1 MNLEKLRKRLKEINE
16 ELDGLMEQLDGDDGE
31 GDDGEGD
38 DGERMTVEEI
48 ETRSNEL
55 AEEAKSILAKIRIEE
70 RKERLRN
77 AAQFGN
83 PIFSP
88 QNNDDSQRGKD
99 KNMTRAEM
107 IASEEYRSAFYAN
120 LRGEATEEQRSALLT
135 AGTDAIAIPKALD
148 DKIWDNIYTDHPI
161 LGDIDIKRTGVILEV
176 TKHTKVKAGKAG
188 KVEEGAAATLED
200 NEFVKVTL
208 VGQDYAKTVE
218 LSYAA
223 AKMSQG
229 ALEDYLATEVANS
242 MGEALATEIFAKM
255 KTDLGAAAV
264 TVAKGKNLTF
274 ADFCKAV
281 GSVQRGTNL
290 KVYASRAKKFEQ
302 IVGMVDTAGQPVFRD
317 GCTLGYDVKEDAAA
331 GDDIFIVDTSKF
343 VLNMVQDIM
352 IENDR
357 DIKNHK
363 IIISGYARAEGCMR
377 DAGAGAYVTFAA
389 V

>member
-1 MNLEKLRKRLKEINE
+1 MNLEELRKRLKEINV

-31 GDDGEGD
+31 GGD
-38 DGERMTVEEI
+38 DGERMTAEEI

-55 AEEAKSILAKIRIEE
+55 AEEAKGILAKIRIEE
-70 RKERLRN
+70 RRINLRN
-77 AAQFGN
+77 AAEFGI

-88 QNNDDSQRGKD
+88 QGNDPQKGNN
-99 KNMTRAEM
+99 KNMTRTEM

-188 KVEEGAAATLED
+188 KVEEGTAATLED

-218 LSYAA
+218 LTYAA

-242 MGEALATEIFAKM
+242 MGEALATDIFAKI

-357 DIKNHK
+357 DIKTHK

-377 DAGAGAYVTFAA
+377 DAGAGAYITFATA
-389 V
+389 

>member
-1 MNLEKLRKRLKEINE
+1 
-16 ELDGLMEQLDGDDGE
+16 
-31 GDDGEGD
+31 
-38 DGERMTVEEI
+38 MTAEEI
-48 ETRSNEL
+48 EARSNEL
-55 AEEAKSILAKIRIEE
+55 EEEAKSILAKIRIEE
-70 RKERLRN
+70 RKENLRN
-77 AAQFGN
+77 AAKFGK

-88 QNNDDSQRGKD
+88 QNDDSQRGKE

-120 LRGEATEEQRSALLT
+120 LRGEATEEQRSTLLT

-208 VGQDYAKTVE
+208 VGKDYAKTVE

-264 TVAKGKNLTF
+264 TVANGKN
-274 ADFCKAV
+274 
-281 GSVQRGTNL
+281 
-290 KVYASRAKKFEQ
+290 
-302 IVGMVDTAGQPVFRD
+302 
-317 GCTLGYDVKEDAAA
+317 
-331 GDDIFIVDTSKF
+331 
-343 VLNMVQDIM
+343 
-352 IENDR
+352 
-357 DIKNHK
+357 
-363 IIISGYARAEGCMR
+363 
-377 DAGAGAYVTFAA
+377 
-389 V
+389 

>member
-1 MNLEKLRKRLKEINE
+1 MNLEELRNRLKEINV
-16 ELDGLMEQLDGDDGE
+16 ELDGMMEQLDGDGGE
-31 GDDGEGD
+31 DGD
-38 DGERMTVEEI
+38 DGERMTAEEI
-48 ETRSNEL
+48 EARSNEL
-55 AEEAKSILAKIRIEE
+55 AEEARGILAKIRIEE
-70 RKERLRN
+70 RRINLRN
-77 AAQFGN
+77 AAEFGT

-88 QNNDDSQRGKD
+88 QGNDQQRGTN

-218 LSYAA
+218 LTYAA

-377 DAGAGAYVTFAA
+377 DAGAGAYITFATA
-389 V
+389 

>member
-1 MNLEKLRKRLKEINE
+1 MNLEELKKRLKEINA
-16 ELDGLMEQLDGDDGE
+16 ELDDLLEQLDGDDDE
-31 GDDGEGD
+31 
-38 DGERMTVEEI
+38 GERMTAEEI
-48 ETRSNEL
+48 EARGEEL
-55 AEEAKSILAKIRIEE
+55 AEEKRDILAKIRIEE

-77 AAQFGN
+77 AAAFGTPIIN
-83 PIFSP
+83 P
-88 QNNDDSQRGKD
+88 NNDPQEGAN

-120 LRGEATEEQRSALLT
+120 LRGEATEEQRSTLLT

-188 KVEEGAAATLED
+188 KVEEGTAATLED

-317 GCTLGYDVKEDAAA
+317 GCTLGYDVKEDSAA

-357 DIKNHK
+357 DIKTHK

>member
-1 MNLEKLRKRLKEINE
+1 MNLEELKKRLKEINT
-16 ELDGLMEQLDGDDGE
+16 ELDDLLEQLDGDGE
-31 GDDGEGD
+31 GDDD
-38 DGERMTVEEI
+38 ERMTAEEI
-48 ETRSNEL
+48 EARSDEL
-55 AEEAKSILAKIRIEE
+55 AEEARNILAKIRIEE

-77 AAQFGN
+77 AAQFGT

-88 QNNDDSQRGKD
+88 QGNDPQKGNN
-99 KNMTRAEM
+99 KNMTRTEM

-188 KVEEGAAATLED
+188 KVEEGTAATLED

-357 DIKNHK
+357 DIKTHK

-377 DAGAGAYVTFAA
+377 DAGAGAYVTFATA
-389 V
+389 

>member
-1 MNLEKLRKRLKEINE
+1 MNLEELKKRLKEINT
-16 ELDGLMEQLDGDDGE
+16 ELDDLLEQLDGDDGE
-31 GDDGEGD
+31 GGD
-38 DGERMTVEEI
+38 DGERMTAEEI
-48 ETRSNEL
+48 EARSNEL
-55 AEEAKSILAKIRIEE
+55 AEEARNILAKIRIEE
-70 RKERLRN
+70 RKINLRN
-77 AAQFGN
+77 AAAFGT

-88 QNNDDSQRGKD
+88 QNNDDSQRGKN

-120 LRGEATEEQRSALLT
+120 LRGEATKEQRSALLT

-148 DKIWDNIYTDHPI
+148 DKIWDNIYTGHPI

-242 MGEALATEIFAKM
+242 MGEAMATEIFAKM

-264 TVAKGKNLTF
+264 TVAEGKNLTF

-302 IVGMVDTAGQPVFRD
+302 IVGMVDTADQPVFRD

-343 VLNMVQDIM
+343 VLNMAQDIM

>member
-1 MNLEKLRKRLKEINE
+1 MNLEELKKRLKEINA
-16 ELDGLMEQLDGDDGE
+16 ELDDLLEQLDGDDDE
-31 GDDGEGD
+31 DE
-38 DGERMTVEEI
+38 GERMTAEEI
-48 ETRSNEL
+48 EVRGEEL
-55 AEEAKSILAKIRIEE
+55 AEEKRDILAKIRIEE

-77 AAQFGN
+77 AAAFGTPIIN
-83 PIFSP
+83 P
-88 QNNDDSQRGKD
+88 NNDPQEGAN

-120 LRGEATEEQRSALLT
+120 LRGEATEEQRSTLLT

-188 KVEEGAAATLED
+188 KVEEGTAATLED

-317 GCTLGYDVKEDAAA
+317 GCTLGYDVKEDSAA

-357 DIKNHK
+357 DIKTHK

>member
-1 MNLEKLRKRLKEINE
+1 MNLEELKKRLNEINA
-16 ELDGLMEQLDGDDGE
+16 ELDDLLEQLD

-55 AEEAKSILAKIRIEE
+55 AEEAKGILAKIRIEE

-99 KNMTRAEM
+99 KNMTRAEI

-188 KVEEGAAATLED
+188 KVEEGTAATLED

-357 DIKNHK
+357 DIKTHK

>member
-1 MNLEKLRKRLKEINE
+1 MNLEELRKRLKEINA
-16 ELDGLMEQLDGDDGE
+16 ELDDLLEQLDGDDGE
-31 GDDGEGD
+31 GGD
-38 DGERMTVEEI
+38 DGERMTTEEI
-48 ETRSNEL
+48 EARSNEL

-188 KVEEGAAATLED
+188 KVEEGTAATLED

-242 MGEALATEIFAKM
+242 MGEALATDIFAKI

-264 TVAKGKNLTF
+264 TVAKGKSLTF

-357 DIKNHK
+357 DIKTHK

-377 DAGAGAYVTFAA
+377 DAGAGAYVTFATA
-389 V
+389 

>member
-1 MNLEKLRKRLKEINE
+1 MNLEELRKRLKEINA
-16 ELDGLMEQLDGDDGE
+16 ELDDLLEQLDGDDGE
-31 GDDGEGD
+31 GGD
-38 DGERMTVEEI
+38 DGERMTTEEI
-48 ETRSNEL
+48 EARSNEL

-77 AAQFGN
+77 AAQFGT

-88 QNNDDSQRGKD
+88 QNNDPQGGAN

-107 IASEEYRSAFYAN
+107 ITSEEYRSAFYAN

-135 AGTDAIAIPKALD
+135 AGTDAIAIPKSLD

-188 KVEEGAAATLED
+188 KVEEGTAATLED

-242 MGEALATEIFAKM
+242 MGEALATDIFAKI

-264 TVAKGKNLTF
+264 NVAKGKSLTF

-357 DIKNHK
+357 DIKTHK

-377 DAGAGAYVTFAA
+377 DAGAGAYVTFATA
-389 V
+389 

>member
-1 MNLEKLRKRLKEINE
+1 MNLEELRKRLKEINA
-16 ELDGLMEQLDGDDGE
+16 ELDDLLEQLDGDDGE
-31 GDDGEGD
+31 GGD
-38 DGERMTVEEI
+38 DGERMTAEEI
-48 ETRSNEL
+48 EARSNEL
-55 AEEAKSILAKIRIEE
+55 AEEARNILAKIRIEE
-70 RKERLRN
+70 RRINLRN
-77 AAQFGN
+77 AAEFGT

-88 QNNDDSQRGKD
+88 QNNNDPQEGNN
-99 KNMTRAEM
+99 KNMTRTEM
-107 IASEEYRSAFYAN
+107 IASEKYRTAFYAN

-242 MGEALATEIFAKM
+242 MGKRWQQKF
-255 KTDLGAAAV
+255 
-264 TVAKGKNLTF
+264 
-274 ADFCKAV
+274 
-281 GSVQRGTNL
+281 
-290 KVYASRAKKFEQ
+290 SR
-302 IVGMVDTAGQPVFRD
+302 R
-317 GCTLGYDVKEDAAA
+317 
-331 GDDIFIVDTSKF
+331 
-343 VLNMVQDIM
+343 
-352 IENDR
+352 
-357 DIKNHK
+357 
-363 IIISGYARAEGCMR
+363 
-377 DAGAGAYVTFAA
+377 
-389 V
+389 

>member
-1 MNLEKLRKRLKEINE
+1 MNLEELRKRLKEINE
-16 ELDGLMEQLDGDDGE
+16 ELDDLLEQLDGDDG
-31 GDDGEGD
+31 DA
-38 DGERMTVEEI
+38 GERMTAEEI

-55 AEEAKSILAKIRIEE
+55 EEEAKGILAKIRIEE

-88 QNNDDSQRGKD
+88 QNNDDSQKGKN

-120 LRGEATEEQRSALLT
+120 LRGEATEEQRSTLLT

-188 KVEEGAAATLED
+188 KVGEGTAATLED

-264 TVAKGKNLTF
+264 TVAKAKSLTF

-377 DAGAGAYVTFAA
+377 DAGAGAYVTFAT

>member
-1 MNLEKLRKRLKEINE
+1 MNLEELRKRLKEINT
-16 ELDGLMEQLDGDDGE
+16 ELDGLIEQLDGDDG
-31 GDDGEGD
+31 D
-38 DGERMTVEEI
+38 DGERMTAEEI

-55 AEEAKSILAKIRIEE
+55 EEEAKGILAKIRIEE
-70 RKERLRN
+70 RRTNLSN
-77 AAQFGN
+77 AAQFGT

-88 QNNDDSQRGKD
+88 QGNDPQRGNN

-188 KVEEGAAATLED
+188 KVEEGTAATLED

-255 KTDLGAAAV
+255 KTDLGTAAV

>member
-1 MNLEKLRKRLKEINE
+1 MDFEELRKRLKEINA
-16 ELDGLMEQLDGDDGE
+16 ELDDLLEQLDGDDG
-31 GDDGEGD
+31 DN
-38 DGERMTVEEI
+38 GERMTTEEI
-48 ETRSNEL
+48 EARSNEL
-55 AEEAKSILAKIRIEE
+55 AEEAKGILAKIRIEE
-70 RKERLRN
+70 RRTNLRN
-77 AAQFGN
+77 AAEFGI

-88 QNNDDSQRGKD
+88 QNNDPQGGAS

-120 LRGEATEEQRSALLT
+120 LRGEATEEQRSTLLT

-188 KVEEGAAATLED
+188 KVEEGTAATLED

-208 VGQDYAKTVE
+208 VGKDYAKTVE

-264 TVAKGKNLTF
+264 TVAKGKSLTF

>member
-1 MNLEKLRKRLKEINE
+1 MNLEELKKRLKEINE
-16 ELDGLMEQLDGDDGE
+16 ELDGLLEQLDGDDGE
-31 GDDGEGD
+31 GGD
-38 DGERMTVEEI
+38 DGERITAEEI
-48 ETRSNEL
+48 EARSNEL
-55 AEEAKSILAKIRIEE
+55 AEEARGILAKIRIEE
-70 RKERLRN
+70 RRINLRN
-77 AAQFGN
+77 AAEFGT
-83 PIFSP
+83 PIFIP
-88 QNNDDSQRGKD
+88 QNNDPQGGKE
-99 KNMTRAEM
+99 NMTRAEM

-120 LRGEATEEQRSALLT
+120 LRGEATEEQRSTLLT

-208 VGQDYAKTVE
+208 VGHDYAKTVE

-264 TVAKGKNLTF
+264 TVAKGKSLTF

-377 DAGAGAYVTFAA
+377 DAGAGAYVTFAT

>member
-1 MNLEKLRKRLKEINE
+1 MRRLLKTKMFFKVVEKMQCEIIITNFSTAITLKQ
-16 ELDGLMEQLDGDDGE
+16 QLP
-31 GDDGEGD
+31 
-38 DGERMTVEEI
+38 
-48 ETRSNEL
+48 
-55 AEEAKSILAKIRIEE
+55 A
-70 RKERLRN
+70 
-77 AAQFGN
+77 
-83 PIFSP
+83 
-88 QNNDDSQRGKD
+88 
-99 KNMTRAEM
+99 
-107 IASEEYRSAFYAN
+107 
-120 LRGEATEEQRSALLT
+120 
-135 AGTDAIAIPKALD
+135 
-148 DKIWDNIYTDHPI
+148 
-161 LGDIDIKRTGVILEV
+161 GVILEV

-188 KVEEGAAATLED
+188 KVEEGTAATLED

-242 MGEALATEIFAKM
+242 MGEALATDIFAKI

-264 TVAKGKNLTF
+264 TVAKGKSLTF

-352 IENDR
+352 IENDW
-357 DIKNHK
+357 DIKTHK

-377 DAGAGAYVTFAA
+377 DAGAGAYVTFATA
-389 V
+389 

>member
-1 MNLEKLRKRLKEINE
+1 MNLEELRKRLKEINA
-16 ELDGLMEQLDGDDGE
+16 ELDDLLEQLDGDDGE
-31 GDDGEGD
+31 GGD
-38 DGERMTVEEI
+38 DGERMTAEEI

-55 AEEAKSILAKIRIEE
+55 EEEAKGILAKIRIEE

-77 AAQFGN
+77 AAEFGT

-88 QNNDDSQRGKD
+88 QGNDQQRGNN

-120 LRGEATEEQRSALLT
+120 LRGEATEEQRSTLLT

-188 KVEEGAAATLED
+188 KVKEGTAATLED

-242 MGEALATEIFAKM
+242 MGEALATDIFAKI

-264 TVAKGKNLTF
+264 TVANGKSLTF

-357 DIKNHK
+357 DIKTHK

>member
-1 MNLEKLRKRLKEINE
+1 MNLEELRKRLKEINA
-16 ELDGLMEQLDGDDGE
+16 ELDDLLEQLDGDA
-31 GDDGEGD
+31 GDA
-38 DGERMTVEEI
+38 GERMTAEEI

-55 AEEAKSILAKIRIEE
+55 EEEAKGILTKIRIEE

-83 PIFSP
+83 PIFSQ
-88 QNNDDSQRGKD
+88 QNNDDSQKGKN

-188 KVEEGAAATLED
+188 KVEEGTAATLED

-264 TVAKGKNLTF
+264 TVAKAKSLTF

-377 DAGAGAYVTFAA
+377 DAGAGAYVTFAT

>member
-1 MNLEKLRKRLKEINE
+1 MNLEELRKRLKEINA
-16 ELDGLMEQLDGDDGE
+16 ELDDLLEQLDGDE
-31 GDDGEGD
+31 CD

-88 QNNDDSQRGKD
+88 QNNDDSQRGKN

-255 KTDLGAAAV
+255 KTDLGTAAV

-302 IVGMVDTAGQPVFRD
+302 IVGMVDAAGQPVFRD

-357 DIKNHK
+357 DIKTHK

>member
-1 MNLEKLRKRLKEINE
+1 MNLEELRKRLKEINA
-16 ELDGLMEQLDGDDGE
+16 ELDGLIEQLDGD
-31 GDDGEGD
+31 EGD
-38 DGERMTVEEI
+38 DGERMTAEEI
-48 ETRSNEL
+48 ETRSSEL
-55 AEEAKSILAKIRIEE
+55 AEEAKDILAKIRIEE
-70 RKERLRN
+70 RRINLRN
-77 AAQFGN
+77 AAEFGT

-88 QNNDDSQRGKD
+88 QNNSDPQRGNN
-99 KNMTRAEM
+99 KNMTREEM

-120 LRGEATEEQRSALLT
+120 LRGEATKEQRRTLLT

-188 KVEEGAAATLED
+188 NVEEGTAATLED

-357 DIKNHK
+357 DIKTHK

>member
-1 MNLEKLRKRLKEINE
+1 MNLEELRKRLKEIIA
-16 ELDGLMEQLDGDDGE
+16 ELDDLMEQLE
-31 GDDGEGD
+31 GDAGD
-38 DGERMTVEEI
+38 AGERMTAEEI

-55 AEEAKSILAKIRIEE
+55 EEEAKGILAKIRIEE

-83 PIFSP
+83 PIFSQ
-88 QNNDDSQRGKD
+88 QNNDDSQKGKN

-120 LRGEATEEQRSALLT
+120 LRGEATEEQRSTLLT

-188 KVEEGAAATLED
+188 KVGEGTAATLED

-377 DAGAGAYVTFAA
+377 DAGAGAYVTFAT

>member
-1 MNLEKLRKRLKEINE
+1 MNLKELRKRLKEINA
-16 ELDGLMEQLDGDDGE
+16 ELDGMLEQLDGDEGEDGNE
-31 GDDGEGD
+31 
-38 DGERMTVEEI
+38 GERMTAEEI
-48 ETRSNEL
+48 EARGEDL
-55 AEEAKSILAKIRIEE
+55 AEEKRDILAKIRIEE

-77 AAQFGN
+77 AAAFGT
-83 PIFSP
+83 PIFNP
-88 QNNDDSQRGKD
+88 QNNDDPQKGKN
-99 KNMTRAEM
+99 KNMTRTEM

-120 LRGEATEEQRSALLT
+120 LRGEATEEQRSTLLT

-264 TVAKGKNLTF
+264 TVAKGKSLTF

-357 DIKNHK
+357 DIKTHK

-377 DAGAGAYVTFAA
+377 DAGAGAYITFATA
-389 V
+389 

>member
-1 MNLEKLRKRLKEINE
+1 MNLEELRNRLKEINV
-16 ELDGLMEQLDGDDGE
+16 ELDGMMEQLDGDGGE
-31 GDDGEGD
+31 DGD
-38 DGERMTVEEI
+38 DGERMTAEEI
-48 ETRSNEL
+48 EARSNEL
-55 AEEAKSILAKIRIEE
+55 AEEARGILAKIRIEE
-70 RKERLRN
+70 RRINLRN
-77 AAQFGN
+77 AAEFGT

-88 QNNDDSQRGKD
+88 QGNDQQRGTN

-148 DKIWDNIYTDHPI
+148 DKIWDNIYTGHPI

-218 LSYAA
+218 LTYAA

-255 KTDLGAAAV
+255 KTDMGAAAV

-343 VLNMVQDIM
+343 VLNMAQDIM

-377 DAGAGAYVTFAA
+377 DAGAGAYITFATA
-389 V
+389 

>member
-1 MNLEKLRKRLKEINE
+1 MNLEELRKRLKEINA
-16 ELDGLMEQLDGDDGE
+16 ELDDLLEQLDGDDGE
-31 GDDGEGD
+31 GGD
-38 DGERMTVEEI
+38 DGERMTAKEI
-48 ETRSNEL
+48 EARSNEL
-55 AEEAKSILAKIRIEE
+55 AEEARNILAKIRIEE

-77 AAQFGN
+77 AAQFGT
-83 PIFSP
+83 PIFNP
-88 QNNDDSQRGKD
+88 QNNIDPQKGNN
-99 KNMTRAEM
+99 KNMTRTEM

-218 LSYAA
+218 LTYAA

-242 MGEALATEIFAKM
+242 MGEALATDIFAKI

-264 TVAKGKNLTF
+264 TVDKGKNLTF

-290 KVYASRAKKFEQ
+290 KVYASRSKKFEQ

-357 DIKNHK
+357 DIKTHK

-377 DAGAGAYVTFAA
+377 DAGAGAYITFATA
-389 V
+389 

>member
-1 MNLEKLRKRLKEINE
+1 MNLEELRKRLKEINT
-16 ELDGLMEQLDGDDGE
+16 ELDGLMEQLD

-55 AEEAKSILAKIRIEE
+55 EEEARGILAKIRIEE

-88 QNNDDSQRGKD
+88 QNNDPQKGPN

-120 LRGEATEEQRSALLT
+120 LRGEATEEQRSTLLT

-264 TVAKGKNLTF
+264 TVAKGKSLTF

-331 GDDIFIVDTSKF
+331 GDDIFILDTSKF

>member
-1 MNLEKLRKRLKEINE
+1 MNLEELRKRLKEINA
-16 ELDGLMEQLDGDDGE
+16 ELDDLLEQLDGDDGE
-31 GDDGEGD
+31 GGD
-38 DGERMTVEEI
+38 EGERMTVEEI
-48 ETRSNEL
+48 EARSNEL
-55 AEEAKSILAKIRIEE
+55 AEEARNILAKIRIEE

-77 AAQFGN
+77 AAQFGT

-88 QNNDDSQRGKD
+88 QNNDDSQRGKN
-99 KNMTRAEM
+99 KNMTRAEI

-188 KVEEGAAATLED
+188 KVEEGTAATLED

-242 MGEALATEIFAKM
+242 MGEALATDIFAKI
-255 KTDLGAAAV
+255 KTDLGTAAV

-357 DIKNHK
+357 DIKTHK

-377 DAGAGAYVTFAA
+377 DAGAGAYITFATA
-389 V
+389 

>member
-1 MNLEKLRKRLKEINE
+1 MNLEELKKRLKEINA
-16 ELDGLMEQLDGDDGE
+16 ELDDLLEQLDGDDGE
-31 GDDGEGD
+31 GGD
-38 DGERMTVEEI
+38 DGERMTAEEI
-48 ETRSNEL
+48 EARSNEL

-77 AAQFGN
+77 AAAFGT

-88 QNNDDSQRGKD
+88 QGNDQQRGNN

-120 LRGEATEEQRSALLT
+120 LRGEATKEQRSALLT

-148 DKIWDNIYTDHPI
+148 DKIWDNIYTGHPI

-188 KVEEGAAATLED
+188 KVEEGTAATLED

-242 MGEALATEIFAKM
+242 MGEAMATEIFAKM

-343 VLNMVQDIM
+343 VLNMAQDIM

>member
-1 MNLEKLRKRLKEINE
+1 MNLEELKKRLKEINA
-16 ELDGLMEQLDGDDGE
+16 ELDDLLEQLDGDD
-31 GDDGEGD
+31 EGD
-38 DGERMTVEEI
+38 DGERMTAEEI
-48 ETRSNEL
+48 EARSNALE
-55 AEEAKSILAKIRIEE
+55 EEAKGILAKIRIEE

-77 AAQFGN
+77 AAAFGTPIIN
-83 PIFSP
+83 P
-88 QNNDDSQRGKD
+88 NNDPQKGTN

-107 IASEEYRSAFYAN
+107 IESEEYRSAFYAN
-120 LRGEATEEQRSALLT
+120 LRGEATEEQRSTLLT

-188 KVEEGAAATLED
+188 KVEEGVAATLED

-242 MGEALATEIFAKM
+242 MGEALATDIFARM
-255 KTDLGAAAV
+255 KNDLGAAAV

-331 GDDIFIVDTSKF
+331 GDDVFIVDTSKF

-357 DIKNHK
+357 DIKTHK

-377 DAGAGAYVTFAA
+377 DAGAGAYVTFAT

>member
-1 MNLEKLRKRLKEINE
+1 MNLEELRNRLNEINA
-16 ELDGLMEQLDGDDGE
+16 ELDGMMEQLDGDG
-31 GDDGEGD
+31 GD
-38 DGERMTVEEI
+38 DGERMTAEEI
-48 ETRSNEL
+48 EARSNEL
-55 AEEAKSILAKIRIEE
+55 AEEARGILAKIRIEE
-70 RKERLRN
+70 RRINLRN
-77 AAQFGN
+77 AAEFGT

-88 QNNDDSQRGKD
+88 QNNDDSQRGKN

-120 LRGEATEEQRSALLT
+120 LRGEATKEQRSALLT

-148 DKIWDNIYTDHPI
+148 DKIWDNIYTGHPI

>member
-1 MNLEKLRKRLKEINE
+1 MNLEELRKRLKEINA
-16 ELDGLMEQLDGDDGE
+16 ELDGLMEQLDGD
-31 GDDGEGD
+31 EGD
-38 DGERMTVEEI
+38 DGERMTAEEI
-48 ETRSNEL
+48 EARSNEL
-55 AEEAKSILAKIRIEE
+55 AEEARGILAKIRIEE
-70 RKERLRN
+70 RRTNLRN
-77 AAQFGN
+77 AANFGI
-83 PIFSP
+83 PIINT
-88 QNNDDSQRGKD
+88 QGNDPQRGTN

-107 IASEEYRSAFYAN
+107 IASEKYRSAFYAN
-120 LRGEATEEQRSALLT
+120 LRGEATEEQRSTLLT

-188 KVEEGAAATLED
+188 KVEEGTAATLED

-255 KTDLGAAAV
+255 KTDLGTAAV
-264 TVAKGKNLTF
+264 TVANGKELTF

-377 DAGAGAYVTFAA
+377 DAGAGAYITFATA
-389 V
+389 

>member
-1 MNLEKLRKRLKEINE
+1 MNLEELRKRLKKINA
-16 ELDGLMEQLDGDDGE
+16 ELDNLLEQLDGDDGE
-31 GDDGEGD
+31 GGD
-38 DGERMTVEEI
+38 DGERMTAEEI
-48 ETRSNEL
+48 EARSNEL
-55 AEEAKSILAKIRIEE
+55 AEEARNILAKIRIEE
-70 RKERLRN
+70 RRINLRN
-77 AAQFGN
+77 AAEFGI

-88 QNNDDSQRGKD
+88 QGNDPQKGNN
-99 KNMTRAEM
+99 KNMTRTEM

-188 KVEEGAAATLED
+188 KVEEGTAATLED

-218 LSYAA
+218 LTYAA

-242 MGEALATEIFAKM
+242 MGEALATDIFAKI

-357 DIKNHK
+357 DIKTHK

-377 DAGAGAYVTFAA
+377 DAGAGAYVTFATA
-389 V
+389 

>member
-1 MNLEKLRKRLKEINE
+1 MNLEELRNRLKEINA
-16 ELDGLMEQLDGDDGE
+16 ELDGLMEQLDGD
-31 GDDGEGD
+31 EGD
-38 DGERMTVEEI
+38 DGERMTTEEI

-55 AEEAKSILAKIRIEE
+55 AEEAKGILAKIRIEE
-70 RKERLRN
+70 RRINLRN
-77 AAQFGN
+77 AAEFGT

-88 QNNDDSQRGKD
+88 QNNDSQKGNY
-99 KNMTRAEM
+99 KNMTRAEK

-188 KVEEGAAATLED
+188 KVEEGTAATLED

-218 LSYAA
+218 LTYAA

-274 ADFCKAV
+274 PDFCKAV

-290 KVYASRAKKFEQ
+290 KVYTSRAKKFEQ

-357 DIKNHK
+357 DIKTHK

-377 DAGAGAYVTFAA
+377 DAGAGAYITFATA
-389 V
+389 

>member
-1 MNLEKLRKRLKEINE
+1 MNLEELRTRLTEINA
-16 ELDGLMEQLDGDDGE
+16 ELDGLMEQLDGD
-31 GDDGEGD
+31 EGD
-38 DGERMTVEEI
+38 DGERMTAEEI
-48 ETRSNEL
+48 EARSNEL
-55 AEEAKSILAKIRIEE
+55 AEEARKILAKIRIEE
-70 RKERLRN
+70 RRTNLSN
-77 AAQFGN
+77 AAQFGI

-88 QNNDDSQRGKD
+88 QGNNPQRGNN

-107 IASEEYRSAFYAN
+107 IASEEYKSAFYAN
-120 LRGEATEEQRSALLT
+120 LRGEATKEQRSALLT

-148 DKIWDNIYTDHPI
+148 DKIWDNIYTGHPI
-161 LGDIDIKRTGVILEV
+161 LGDVDIKRTGVILEV

-218 LSYAA
+218 LTYAA

-264 TVAKGKNLTF
+264 TVANGKNLTF

-343 VLNMVQDIM
+343 VLNMAQDIM

-377 DAGAGAYVTFAA
+377 DAGAGAYITFATA
-389 V
+389 

>member
-1 MNLEKLRKRLKEINE
+1 MNLEELKKRLKEINA
-16 ELDGLMEQLDGDDGE
+16 ELDDLLEQLDGDDGE
-31 GDDGEGD
+31 GGD
-38 DGERMTVEEI
+38 DGERMTAEEI
-48 ETRSNEL
+48 EARSNEL
-55 AEEAKSILAKIRIEE
+55 AEEARNILAKIRIEE
-70 RKERLRN
+70 RKINLRN
-77 AAQFGN
+77 AAAFGT

-88 QNNDDSQRGKD
+88 QNNNDPQEGNN

-107 IASEEYRSAFYAN
+107 IASEKYRTAFYAN
-120 LRGEATEEQRSALLT
+120 LRGEATEEQRSTLLT

-188 KVEEGAAATLED
+188 KVEEGTAATLED

-264 TVAKGKNLTF
+264 TVAKGKSLTF

>member
-1 MNLEKLRKRLKEINE
+1 MNLEELRKRLKEINA
-16 ELDGLMEQLDGDDGE
+16 ELDDLLEQLDGDDGE
-31 GDDGEGD
+31 GGD
-38 DGERMTVEEI
+38 DGERMTAEEI

-55 AEEAKSILAKIRIEE
+55 EEEAKGILAKIRIEE

-88 QNNDDSQRGKD
+88 QNNDSQKGKN

-120 LRGEATEEQRSALLT
+120 LRGEATEEQRSTLLT

-188 KVEEGAAATLED
+188 KLEEGAAATLED

-331 GDDIFIVDTSKF
+331 GGDIFIVDTSKF

-357 DIKNHK
+357 DIKTHK

-377 DAGAGAYVTFAA
+377 DAGAGAYVTFAT

>member
-1 MNLEKLRKRLKEINE
+1 MNLEELRKRLKEINE
-16 ELDGLMEQLDGDDGE
+16 ELDALLEQLDGDDGE
-31 GDDGEGD
+31 GDDGE
-38 DGERMTVEEI
+38 RMTAEEI

-55 AEEAKSILAKIRIEE
+55 AEEARGILAKIRIEE
-70 RKERLRN
+70 RRINLRN
-77 AAQFGN
+77 AAEFGT

-88 QNNDDSQRGKD
+88 QNNDQQGGAN

-120 LRGEATEEQRSALLT
+120 LRGEATEEQRSTLLT

-242 MGEALATEIFAKM
+242 MGEALATDIFAKI

-264 TVAKGKNLTF
+264 TVAKGKSLTF

-331 GDDIFIVDTSKF
+331 GNDIFIVDTSKF

-357 DIKNHK
+357 DIKTHK

-377 DAGAGAYVTFAA
+377 DAGAGAYVTFAT

>member
-1 MNLEKLRKRLKEINE
+1 MNLEELRKRLKEINA
-16 ELDGLMEQLDGDDGE
+16 ELDALLEQLD

-55 AEEAKSILAKIRIEE
+55 EEEAKSILAKIRIEE
-70 RKERLRN
+70 RKENLRN
-77 AAQFGN
+77 AAKFGK

-88 QNNDDSQRGKD
+88 QNDDSQRGKD

-120 LRGEATEEQRSALLT
+120 LRGEATEEQRSTLLT

-200 NEFVKVTL
+200 NEFTKVTL
-208 VGQDYAKTVE
+208 VGKDYAKTVE

-264 TVAKGKNLTF
+264 TVANGKKLTF

-290 KVYASRAKKFEQ
+290 KVYTSRAKKFEQ

-331 GDDIFIVDTSKF
+331 GNDIFIVDTSKF

-357 DIKNHK
+357 DIKTHK

-377 DAGAGAYVTFAA
+377 DAGAGAYVTFATA
-389 V
+389 

>member
-1 MNLEKLRKRLKEINE
+1 MNLEELRKRLKEINA
-16 ELDGLMEQLDGDDGE
+16 ELDDLLEQLDGDDGE
-31 GDDGEGD
+31 GGD

-55 AEEAKSILAKIRIEE
+55 AEEAKGILAKIRIEE

-99 KNMTRAEM
+99 KNMTRAEI

-188 KVEEGAAATLED
+188 NVEEGTAATLED

-208 VGQDYAKTVE
+208 VGKDYAKTVE

-357 DIKNHK
+357 DIKTHK